1 MSLTD
6 DLGTPSSS
14 LFAAIMVM
22 TSGLLVDLL
31 SAATSSSY
39 ISSQSSSV
47 LKGMIRVKRL
57 LLLIAMPVCTG
68 AALSRGL
75 ISFHPSDYRR
85 CRCGLLAVGSV
96 LATLDVS
103 ASTLA

>member
-1 MSLTD
+1 
-6 DLGTPSSS
+6 
-14 LFAAIMVM
+14 MVM

-31 SAATSSSY
+31 AATTATSS
-39 ISSQSSSV
+39 QGSSV

-68 AALSRGL
+68 LSLSRIL
-75 ISFHPSDYRR
+75 ILFHPSDVHR
-85 CRCGLLAVGSV
+85 CCRGLLAIGSV

-103 ASTLA
+103 TSTLG